1 VTHSILRRLRGL
13 DRPAQAATILLLF
26 FVLLSMVGP
35 WLPLGDPEEI
45 GAGPRLDPP
54 SWEFPLG
61 TDELG
66 RSFLPRAI
74 EGIRTTFFLSTFAVL
89 LTAAAS
95 TTIGMIAAYRAGL
108 LGIAIMRAA
117 DILLSF
123 PAIVLGLLISAVLG
137 PGVFPA
143 MVVISIATLPLF
155 VRIARAVS
163 LGIVGREFVVIAEVA
178 GASMARILFVHVL
191 PNISGAIIVQL
202 TYAISVGMLIESG
215 ISFLG
220 LGSQAPHASLGSLL
234 RLGTAYLTTAPW
246 LTLTSGVLLSVII
259 TSINLLGDGLRDM
272 LEPIDAKLLT

>member
-1 VTHSILRRLRGL
+1 VTHPIWQRLRGL
-13 DRPAQAATILLLF
+13 DRPAQVATILLVF
-26 FVLLSMVGP
+26 FVLISIVGP

-54 SWEFPLG
+54 SWEFPMG

-66 RSFLPRAI
+66 RSFLPRAV

-95 TTIGMIAAYRAGL
+95 TTIGMIAAYRSGL

-117 DILLSF
+117 DVLLSF

-143 MVVISIATLPLF
+143 MVVISVATLPLF
-155 VRIARAVS
+155 IRVARAVS
-163 LGIVGREFVVIAEVA
+163 LVIVGREFVVIAEVA

-234 RLGTAYLTTAPW
+234 RLGTAYLSTAPW
-246 LTLTSGVLLSVII
+246 LTLLSGVLLSVII

-272 LEPIDAKLLT
+272 LEPIDAKSLT

>member
-1 VTHSILRRLRGL
+1 MTHPIWRRLRGL

-26 FVLLSMVGP
+26 FVLISIVGP

-54 SWEFPLG
+54 SWEFPMG

-66 RSFLPRAI
+66 RSFLPRAV

-89 LTAAAS
+89 LTATAS
-95 TTIGMIAAYRAGL
+95 TTIGMIAAYRSGL

-117 DILLSF
+117 DVLLSF

-143 MVVISIATLPLF
+143 MVVISVATLPLF
-155 VRIARAVS
+155 IRVARAVS
-163 LGIVGREFVVIAEVA
+163 LVIVGREFVVIAEVA

-246 LTLTSGVLLSVII
+246 LTLMSGVLLSVII

-272 LEPIDAKLLT
+272 LEPIDAKLLS